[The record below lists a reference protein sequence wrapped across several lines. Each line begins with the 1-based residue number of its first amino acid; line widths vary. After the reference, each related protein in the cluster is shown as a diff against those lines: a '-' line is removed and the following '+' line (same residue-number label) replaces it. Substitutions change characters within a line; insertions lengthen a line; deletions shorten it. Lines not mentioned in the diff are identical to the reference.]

1 MSIVFRKFIKISP
14 PEFGGNDKKE
24 KQKKS
29 GNRGFV
35 EFPRPL
41 TDKYG
46 GPVGASIGIESDW
59 TVEKGTDGLWEVVDI
74 YELA

>member
-41 TDKYG
+41 DIYYG
-46 GPVGASIGIESDW
+46 GYNTWFARIKIRGIFRY
-59 TVEKGTDGLWEVVDI
+59 I
-74 YELA
+74 A